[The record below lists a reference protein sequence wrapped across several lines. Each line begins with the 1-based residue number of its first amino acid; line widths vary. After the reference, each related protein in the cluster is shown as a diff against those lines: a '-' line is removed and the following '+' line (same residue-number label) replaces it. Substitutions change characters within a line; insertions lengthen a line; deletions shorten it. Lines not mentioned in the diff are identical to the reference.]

1 MALVSWSA
9 AAVIL
14 TSSCAYVNMSGPTLD
29 TGMRSGVEVVICHCW
44 PRGMTHASRT
54 GRGGPDRRSPRGDA
68 HRRPAG
74 GRAGRRGRRQRAR
87 AAARRQGRS
96 RGRRRRRAVRRPRR
110 RRGDRG
116 GHLGACRAGAPRARR
131 GDPGV
136 LREAARRRRPR
147 DPRGARA
154 RQRRGRFAVH
164 RHLGRDLP
172 RLFHPRLRQ
181 PPVRDRTRGGQRV
194 RGRRQQGR
202 RLLRLGGRRR
212 HRHGHPAA
220 GRRHGR
226 DRPRRPLQRR
236 GLRRALRG
244 ARQPRHDRG
253 GPGRAG
259 ATALGGAGGRLARRQ
274 ALRELLRALP
284 GGLRHRAGRLRRPRA
299 RQDPEPVPSR
309 GRARSALRRRG
320 GRALAGRAPPRPS
333 GRGPL
338 MGAALLDRVAGAP
351 ISWGVCE
358 VPDWGYQ
365 LPPDRVLGEMR
376 ELGLAATELGPDGF
390 LPGDPPAWAGVLDA
404 YGLHAVGGFVPL
416 VLHDPGRDVAGT
428 VAPVLDAFSAAGAST
443 LVLAAATGLDG
454 YDGRV
459 HLDDDQWRVLLA
471 NLDRVHDTATERGI
485 TATLHPHV
493 GTIVEGPQE
502 VARVLEGSSIAL
514 CLDTGHL
521 IVGGSHPARLAAAV
535 PERIGHVHLKDVDAW
550 LAAQIRS
557 GTLTYT
563 EAVKAGLYRPLG
575 TGDVDVA
582 AIVRVLESAGYQG
595 WYVMEQD
602 TVLDHEP
609 APGKGPSAAVRA
621 SLTFLR
627 ELAP

>member
-1 MALVSWSA
+1 
-9 AAVIL
+9 
-14 TSSCAYVNMSGPTLD
+14 
-29 TGMRSGVEVVICHCW
+29 
-44 PRGMTHASRT
+44 
-54 GRGGPDRRSPRGDA
+54 
-68 HRRPAG
+68 
-74 GRAGRRGRRQRAR
+74 
-87 AAARRQGRS
+87 
-96 RGRRRRRAVRRPRR
+96 
-110 RRGDRG
+110 
-116 GHLGACRAGAPRARR
+116 
-131 GDPGV
+131 
-136 LREAARRRRPR
+136 
-147 DPRGARA
+147 
-154 RQRRGRFAVH
+154 
-164 RHLGRDLP
+164 
-172 RLFHPRLRQ
+172 
-181 PPVRDRTRGGQRV
+181 
-194 RGRRQQGR
+194 
-202 RLLRLGGRRR
+202 
-212 HRHGHPAA
+212 
-220 GRRHGR
+220 
-226 DRPRRPLQRR
+226 
-236 GLRRALRG
+236 
-244 ARQPRHDRG
+244 
-253 GPGRAG
+253 
-259 ATALGGAGGRLARRQ
+259 
-274 ALRELLRALP
+274 
-284 GGLRHRAGRLRRPRA
+284 
-299 RQDPEPVPSR
+299 
-309 GRARSALRRRG
+309 
-320 GRALAGRAPPRPS
+320 
-333 GRGPL
+333 

-376 ELGLAATELGPDGF
+376 ALGLAATELGPDGF
-390 LPGDPPAWAGVLDA
+390 LPGDPPAWAGLLDA

-428 VAPVLDAFSAAGAST
+428 VAPVLDAFPAAGAST

-514 CLDTGHL
+514 CLDSGHL
-521 IVGGSHPARLAAAV
+521 LVGGSHPARLAAAF

-557 GTLTYT
+557 GALTYT
-563 EAVKAGLYRPLG
+563 EAVKAGMYRPLG

-602 TVLDHEP
+602 AVLDHEP

>member
-1 MALVSWSA
+1 
-9 AAVIL
+9 
-14 TSSCAYVNMSGPTLD
+14 
-29 TGMRSGVEVVICHCW
+29 
-44 PRGMTHASRT
+44 
-54 GRGGPDRRSPRGDA
+54 
-68 HRRPAG
+68 
-74 GRAGRRGRRQRAR
+74 
-87 AAARRQGRS
+87 
-96 RGRRRRRAVRRPRR
+96 
-110 RRGDRG
+110 
-116 GHLGACRAGAPRARR
+116 
-131 GDPGV
+131 
-136 LREAARRRRPR
+136 
-147 DPRGARA
+147 
-154 RQRRGRFAVH
+154 
-164 RHLGRDLP
+164 
-172 RLFHPRLRQ
+172 
-181 PPVRDRTRGGQRV
+181 
-194 RGRRQQGR
+194 
-202 RLLRLGGRRR
+202 
-212 HRHGHPAA
+212 
-220 GRRHGR
+220 
-226 DRPRRPLQRR
+226 
-236 GLRRALRG
+236 
-244 ARQPRHDRG
+244 
-253 GPGRAG
+253 
-259 ATALGGAGGRLARRQ
+259 
-274 ALRELLRALP
+274 
-284 GGLRHRAGRLRRPRA
+284 
-299 RQDPEPVPSR
+299 
-309 GRARSALRRRG
+309 
-320 GRALAGRAPPRPS
+320 
-333 GRGPL
+333 

-390 LPGDPPAWAGVLDA
+390 LPGDPPAWAGLLDA

-416 VLHDPGRDVAGT
+416 VLHDPGRDVADT

>member
-1 MALVSWSA
+1 
-9 AAVIL
+9 
-14 TSSCAYVNMSGPTLD
+14 
-29 TGMRSGVEVVICHCW
+29 
-44 PRGMTHASRT
+44 
-54 GRGGPDRRSPRGDA
+54 
-68 HRRPAG
+68 
-74 GRAGRRGRRQRAR
+74 
-87 AAARRQGRS
+87 
-96 RGRRRRRAVRRPRR
+96 
-110 RRGDRG
+110 
-116 GHLGACRAGAPRARR
+116 
-131 GDPGV
+131 
-136 LREAARRRRPR
+136 
-147 DPRGARA
+147 
-154 RQRRGRFAVH
+154 
-164 RHLGRDLP
+164 
-172 RLFHPRLRQ
+172 
-181 PPVRDRTRGGQRV
+181 
-194 RGRRQQGR
+194 
-202 RLLRLGGRRR
+202 
-212 HRHGHPAA
+212 
-220 GRRHGR
+220 
-226 DRPRRPLQRR
+226 
-236 GLRRALRG
+236 
-244 ARQPRHDRG
+244 
-253 GPGRAG
+253 
-259 ATALGGAGGRLARRQ
+259 
-274 ALRELLRALP
+274 
-284 GGLRHRAGRLRRPRA
+284 
-299 RQDPEPVPSR
+299 
-309 GRARSALRRRG
+309 
-320 GRALAGRAPPRPS
+320 
-333 GRGPL
+333 

-390 LPGDPPAWAGVLDA
+390 LPGDPPAWAGLLDA

-557 GTLTYT
+557 GALTYT

-609 APGKGPSAAVRA
+609 ARGRGPSAAVRA

>member
-1 MALVSWSA
+1 
-9 AAVIL
+9 
-14 TSSCAYVNMSGPTLD
+14 MSGPTLD

-87 AAARRQGRS
+87 AAARRQRRR
-96 RGRRRRRAVRRPRR
+96 RGRRRRRAVRRPPRR
-110 RRGDRG
+110 RR
-116 GHLGACRAGAPRARR
+116 A
-131 GDPGV
+131 
-136 LREAARRRRPR
+136 
-147 DPRGARA
+147 
-154 RQRRGRFAVH
+154 
-164 RHLGRDLP
+164 
-172 RLFHPRLRQ
+172 
-181 PPVRDRTRGGQRV
+181 
-194 RGRRQQGR
+194 
-202 RLLRLGGRRR
+202 
-212 HRHGHPAA
+212 
-220 GRRHGR
+220 
-226 DRPRRPLQRR
+226 
-236 GLRRALRG
+236 
-244 ARQPRHDRG
+244 
-253 GPGRAG
+253 
-259 ATALGGAGGRLARRQ
+259 
-274 ALRELLRALP
+274 
-284 GGLRHRAGRLRRPRA
+284 
-299 RQDPEPVPSR
+299 
-309 GRARSALRRRG
+309 RG

-390 LPGDPPAWAGVLDA
+390 LPGDPPAWAGLLDA

-428 VAPVLDAFSAAGAST
+428 IAPVLDAFSAAGAST

-550 LAAQIRS
+550 LAA
-557 GTLTYT
+557 
-563 EAVKAGLYRPLG
+563 
-575 TGDVDVA
+575 
-582 AIVRVLESAGYQG
+582 
-595 WYVMEQD
+595 
-602 TVLDHEP
+602 
-609 APGKGPSAAVRA
+609 
-621 SLTFLR
+621 
-627 ELAP
+627 

>member
-87 AAARRQGRS
+87 TAARRQGRS

-116 GHLGACRAGAPRARR
+116 GHLSACRAGAPRARR

-154 RQRRGRFAVH
+154 RQRRGRFAAGRLPAPLRRGLPRRPLGGAGRPARLDPLDLLDHLRRRAAAGGVH

-236 GLRRALRG
+236 
-244 ARQPRHDRG
+244 
-253 GPGRAG
+253 
-259 ATALGGAGGRLARRQ
+259 
-274 ALRELLRALP
+274 
-284 GGLRHRAGRLRRPRA
+284 GLRHRAGRLRRPRA

-390 LPGDPPAWAGVLDA
+390 LPGDPPAWAGLLDA